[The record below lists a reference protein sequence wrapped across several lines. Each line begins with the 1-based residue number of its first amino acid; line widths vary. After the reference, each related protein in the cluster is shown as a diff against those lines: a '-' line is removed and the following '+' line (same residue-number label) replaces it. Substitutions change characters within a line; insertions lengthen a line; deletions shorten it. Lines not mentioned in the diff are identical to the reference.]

1 MSSEDQK
8 PPARLTLDVG
18 GTERTVFMSFGLL
31 NEIAALVQSPENVP
45 ELSFNSTVSTAALH
59 LMLAPRDKR
68 GNILPEK
75 DDEPAVPL
83 DLDPEVAEQLLDWAG
98 AHVLDFFVRRLAK
111 SAALFATRADQLAA
125 AGSSLTSSANLAG
138 KTA

>member
-1 MSSEDQK
+1 MSTDK
-8 PPARLTLDVG
+8 PESRLTVNVG
-18 GTERTVFMSFGLL
+18 GTDRTLFMSFGLL
-31 NEIAALVQSPENVP
+31 NEIAALVGGPDQVP
-45 ELSFNSTVSTAALH
+45 ELSFNPVVSTSALNLLLAA
-59 LMLAPRDKR
+59 RDKR
-68 GNILPEK
+68 GNIIPPT

-83 DLDPEVAEQLLDWAG
+83 DLDPEAAEAMIDWAG

-125 AGSSLTSSANLAG
+125 AGSSLTSTASLAG

>member
-1 MSSEDQK
+1 MSSDEK
-8 PPARLTLDVG
+8 PQARITLDVG
-18 GTERTVFMSFGLL
+18 GTQRTVFMSFGLL

-75 DDEPAVPL
+75 EDEPAVPL
-83 DLDPEVAEQLLDWAG
+83 DLDPDTAEQLLDWAG
-98 AHVLDFFVRRLAK
+98 EHVLDFFVRRLAK
-111 SAALFATRADQLAA
+111 SAQLYATRADKLAA
-125 AGSSLTSSANLAG
+125 AGSSLTSSANSPG

>member
-1 MSSEDQK
+1 MPSEDQK
-8 PPARLTLDVG
+8 PDARITLDVG
-18 GTERTVFMSFGLL
+18 GTERTIFMSFGLL
-31 NEIAALVQSPENVP
+31 NEISALVQSPENVP

-68 GNILPEK
+68 GNILPEG
-75 DDEPAVPL
+75 DEPAVPL
-83 DLDPEVAEQLLDWAG
+83 DLDPAIAEQLLDWAG

-111 SAALFATRADQLAA
+111 SAQLYATRADQLAA
-125 AGSSLTSSANLAG
+125 AGSSLTSSASLPG

>member
-1 MSSEDQK
+1 MPSEDQK
-8 PPARLTLDVG
+8 PPARITLDVA

-45 ELSFNSTVSTAALH
+45 ELSFNATVSTAALH

-75 DDEPAVPL
+75 EDEPAVPL
-83 DLDPEVAEQLLDWAG
+83 DLDPDTAERLLDWAG
-98 AHVLDFFVRRLAK
+98 EHILDFFVRRLAK
-111 SAALFATRADQLAA
+111 SATLFATRADQLAA
-125 AGSSLTSSANLAG
+125 AGSSLTSSASLAG